1 MQKLYTIR
9 MASDL
14 LHRHPNTIYPWITVD
29 RLFPNAAHIRGGWF
43 IPERDMRRVL
53 KDGHPSRAADPLSD

>member
-14 LHRHPNTIYPWITVD
+14 LHRHPNTIARWIQD
-29 RLFPNAAHIRGGWF
+29 RTFPNASRIRGGWF
-43 IPERDMRRVL
+43 IPERDVRRLL
-53 KDGHPSRAADPLSD
+53 KAGRLRRADPPTD